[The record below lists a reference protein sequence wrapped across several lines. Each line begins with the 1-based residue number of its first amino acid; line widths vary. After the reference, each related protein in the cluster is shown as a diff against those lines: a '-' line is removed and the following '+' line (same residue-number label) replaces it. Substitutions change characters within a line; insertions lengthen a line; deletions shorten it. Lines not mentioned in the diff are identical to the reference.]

1 MLIFFQEP
9 DADLH
14 KPALESLRSQIRA
27 STSSMTSVPKP
38 LKFLRQHFDALKD
51 LHSKWPD
58 SENKVKVKLNFA
70 IFLDSSKL
78 KIVWI
83 KITTVFKQCVS
94 IIL

>member
-1 MLIFFQEP
+1 MLIFFFLVP
-9 DADLH
+9 DTVLH

-70 IFLDSSKL
+70 IFLDSTKL

-83 KITTVFKQCVS
+83 KITTVFKRCV
-94 IIL
+94 